1 LLGAWNRRKYLAAH
15 YNQCKVYFSI
25 IPITDVAF
33 ARCTILPSQKRKK
46 KKKIMFEGFIN
57 EHHLFEDARYASC
70 EAVWFFPSFSPSL
83 LTGEGGQSG
92 L

>member
-1 LLGAWNRRKYLAAH
+1 MLRLHDAQSCH
-15 YNQCKVYFSI
+15 H
-25 IPITDVAF
+25 
-33 ARCTILPSQKRKK
+33 QKRKR

-83 LTGEGGQSG
+83 LTGEGGPVGSLGCSVVQGVRNKGGSQSSQAG
-92 L
+92 TPRDT